1 MIKTFGV
8 LSKEQK
14 TEMFHAWLDGK
25 TIQVKTYTG
34 YGSYEWNDV
43 DFPEW
48 RSYQFFR
55 IKPKSKYETFEGMKN
70 IPWDIIDEKWQWA
83 AMDSDGTVCFYD
95 DKPMIAEYDA
105 SWVCSASSDNP
116 EFKEVFVGTFVTD
129 GVIWNDSLTKRP
141 DDV

>member
-8 LSKEQK
+8 LPKEQK

-34 YGSYEWNDV
+34 YGCYEWNDV

-55 IKPKSKYETFEGMKN
+55 VKPKEEQMFEGMKN

-83 AMDSDGTVCFYD
+83 AMDRDGTVCFYD
-95 DKPMIAEYDA
+95 EKPVIAEYDA
-105 SWVCSASSDNP
+105 SWVCFDDCFDY
-116 EFKEVFVGTFVTD
+116 EEVFVGTFVTD

-141 DDV
+141 DNV